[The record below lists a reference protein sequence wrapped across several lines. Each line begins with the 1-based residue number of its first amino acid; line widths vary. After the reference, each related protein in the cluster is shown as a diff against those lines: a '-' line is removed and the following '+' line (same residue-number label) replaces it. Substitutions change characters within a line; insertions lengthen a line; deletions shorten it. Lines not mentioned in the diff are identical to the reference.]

1 VPNSRQVQRPE
12 SSWRRRLGEPGWLLL
27 PLRGFLGVTFSYAG
41 LQKLANPSYL
51 NPHSATSAVAQM
63 RLLQHSSPIGPLVA
77 LSTHAPSLVGLL
89 IAFGEL
95 AVGIGTLLG
104 LYPRIAA
111 AGGALLSLS
120 FFLTV
125 SWNTTPYYYGSDI
138 VFVFAWLTLLGFGTS
153 GVLSLEAWLRNRAR
167 GQLRLGPEPAA
178 VRISTDRLRA
188 LCPRAGQC
196 GLRPD
201 GSCGR
206 SRGCPVFPT
215 EEALS
220 PGNRAELDRRLVLQT
235 GVAAALA
242 AGGALAIGAATAAIG
257 RAARGTGRRPTA
269 NGLIPPTTATPT
281 PATRGPADSPSPSA
295 AGPTAGGTVIGTTS
309 QVPVGQAREFTDPA
323 SGQPAWM
330 VHPTGSTFV
339 AFSAVCTHA
348 GCSVQ
353 YDSAN
358 VQFVCP
364 CHGGVYDA
372 RTGQVLQGP
381 PPSPLPSIP
390 VRVTAGQL
398 RVDG

>member
-1 VPNSRQVQRPE
+1 
-12 SSWRRRLGEPGWLLL
+12 LL
-27 PLRGFLGVTFSYAG
+27 PLRGFLGTTFSYAG

-51 NPHSATSAVAQM
+51 NPHSPSSVAAQM

-104 LYPRIAA
+104 LYPRVAA
-111 AGGALLSLS
+111 AGGMLLALS

-125 SWNTTPYYYGSDI
+125 SWNTRPYYYGSDI
-138 VFVFAWLTLLGFGTS
+138 VFVFGWLTMFGFGS
-153 GVLSLEAWLRNRAR
+153 RGVLSLDGWLRDRAR
-167 GQLRLGPEPAA
+167 ADLRLGPEPATVGVSA
-178 VRISTDRLRA
+178 VRLRA

-201 GSCGR
+201 GNCGR
-206 SRGCPVFPT
+206 LRGCPVFPT
-215 EEALS
+215 EEILS
-220 PGNRAELDRRLVLQT
+220 PGNRAELDRRSILRT

-242 AGGALAIGAATAAIG
+242 AAGAIVLGGATAAIG
-257 RAARGTGRRPTA
+257 RAAGGTRRHSAALGLTPSAVTSSAPTA
-269 NGLIPPTTATPT
+269 SSAA
-281 PATRGPADSPSPSA
+281 PAGSPSPSGTA
-295 AGPTAGGTVIGTTS
+295 TAGGTVVGDAS
-309 QVPVGQAREFTDPA
+309 EVPAGQARQFTDPA

-330 VHPTGSTFV
+330 VHPAGSTFV

-348 GCSVQ
+348 GCSVE
-353 YDSAN
+353 YDSSN
-358 VQFVCP
+358 VQFICP

-381 PPSPLPSIP
+381 PPSPLPAIP
-390 VRVTAGQL
+390 VHVDGGQL